1 MQIRFWPPSLQ
12 RWSATKR
19 LVVYTAVLALVV
31 GTFTTSLIFP
41 RPVAAAARDQG
52 VDIAPNATA
61 SASSE
66 NGGTGQLASK
76 AIDGVVD
83 GFPGDFTREWATN
96 HGKAGSWLNLQWSS
110 PQTANA
116 FILYDRPNLND
127 QITGGNIQFDS
138 GLTYSFGALNNDG
151 TLNVLNLAVVPTFR
165 SMRLNITSVSGS
177 TINIGLA
184 EIKIYL
190 GSPPV
195 VPNVL
200 SLDQGAAATALNKA
214 GLVVG
219 TVTQDNTCKD
229 VGGTVLIQNPTA
241 GVYVEPGSAVNLR
254 VSSGLDKNSL
264 PCASFP

>member
-1 MQIRFWPPSLQ
+1 MQIRFLPPFLQ
-12 RWSATKR
+12 GWSATKR
-19 LVVYTAVLALVV
+19 LAICAALLALMA
-31 GTFTTSLIFP
+31 TLTTGLIFP
-41 RPVAAAARDQG
+41 QSAAAASRDQG
-52 VDIAPNATA
+52 VDVAPNATA

-83 GFPGDFTREWATN
+83 GYPGDFTKEWATN
-96 HGKAGSWLNLQWSS
+96 HGKAGNWLNLQWSS
-110 PQTANA
+110 SQTANV
-116 FILYDRPNLND
+116 IVLYDRPNLND
-127 QITGGNIQFDS
+127 QITGGNIQFDD

-165 SMRLNITSVSGS
+165 SLRLNITSVSGS

-184 EIKIYL
+184 EIKVYL

-200 SLDQGAAATALNKA
+200 GLDQGAATTALNKE

-241 GVYVEPGSAVNLR
+241 GVYVEAGSAVNLR
-254 VSSGLDKNSL
+254 VSSGLDRNSL